1 MKKTI
6 VCILWLLQSGCGVI
20 PMMPSS
26 GPMQKNECNFQV
38 KNNNVIKWKKLP
50 ISVYVHKSVDSSVYH
65 NFSHAVDMWNEEWN
79 DYTKG
84 GGRLFEFIG
93 DYNSPVLPKSRE
105 SARDAVNTVFVD
117 EKEGLLLPGEQGA
130 TFLRS
135 SPWGG
140 AIYDADVIVNEVDH
154 HFYYEPDDYDY
165 SVYTSRS
172 HKPSARGLASLA
184 EKPSIWFRF
193 VGMFYFIVDFF
204 FKKPARTIAS
214 KKTRISRNQ
223 TDFISF
229 ALHELGH
236 VAGLMHVEE
245 SRRSVMYPVLTVGDI
260 RRNIRDIELSSIGC
274 VYGGENLH

>member
-1 MKKTI
+1 MKN
-6 VCILWLLQSGCGVI
+6 ILLGIFLILQAGCGVL
-20 PMMPSS
+20 PMPSS

-38 KNNNVIKWKKLP
+38 KNDNVIKWKKTP
-50 ISVYVHKSVDSSVYH
+50 ISIYVHKSVDSAVYH
-65 NFSHAVDMWNEEWN
+65 NISHAVDMWNEEWN
-79 DYTKG
+79 YYTKG

-93 DYNSPVLPKSRE
+93 DYDSPVSPKSRQ

-117 EKEGLLLPGEQGA
+117 ESEGLLLPGEQGA

-140 AIYDADVIVNEVDH
+140 AIYDADIIVNEVDH

-165 SVYTSRS
+165 SVYTSS
-172 HKPSARGLASLA
+172 SKVASRGLASLA
-184 EKPSIWFRF
+184 EKPSLWSRF
-193 VGMFYFIVDFF
+193 VGMFYFVVEFF
-204 FKKPARTIAS
+204 FKKPGRTPAS

-245 SRRSVMYPVLTVGDI
+245 SRKSVMYPVLTVGDL
-260 RRNIRDIELSSIGC
+260 RRNIRDTELSSLGC
-274 VYGGENLH
+274 VYGGESY